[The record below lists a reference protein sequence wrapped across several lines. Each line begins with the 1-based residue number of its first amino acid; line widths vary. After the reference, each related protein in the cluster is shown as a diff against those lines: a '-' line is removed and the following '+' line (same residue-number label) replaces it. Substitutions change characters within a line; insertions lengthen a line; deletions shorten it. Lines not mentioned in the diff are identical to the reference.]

1 MIVQVFDC
9 CNVKIVLYV
18 FCHNFNS
25 ELLHTFG
32 LMSWYDVNTDKKR
45 NNHNNNEDS
54 GNMKIKNIKKSD
66 YGIGNNLGFF

>member
-1 MIVQVFDC
+1 MTVQVFDC

-18 FCHNFNS
+18 FCHNFNA

-32 LMSWYDVNTDKKR
+32 LMSWYDVNTDKKK

-66 YGIGNNLGFF
+66 NGIGNNLGFF

>member
-1 MIVQVFDC
+1 MIVPVFDC

-18 FCHNFNS
+18 FGHNFNS

-32 LMSWYDVNTDKKR
+32 LMSWYDVNTDKKK

-66 YGIGNNLGFF
+66 NGIGNNLGFF